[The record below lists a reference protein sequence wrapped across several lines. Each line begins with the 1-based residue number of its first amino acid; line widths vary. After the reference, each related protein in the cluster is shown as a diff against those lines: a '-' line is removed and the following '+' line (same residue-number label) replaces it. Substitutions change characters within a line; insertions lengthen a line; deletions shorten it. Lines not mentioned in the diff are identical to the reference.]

1 MRHLWIGLAGFA
13 GVAVVCLVLM
23 TVWTKPAI
31 IAGAKGAPM
40 FDLRTEGYDHATAKA
55 YLDDLSE
62 PARRL
67 YLGAQRILDTLFPIG
82 LAGALALAIYLGLRR
97 NFGRW
102 ALVGALLPSAYFYAD
117 MLENAAVAGL
127 LRSPIL
133 TPEDVERASTYTILK
148 FQLFQ
153 TSLLLLLL
161 CIIGQIVRW
170 SLNRFRGMP

>member
-1 MRHLWIGLAGFA
+1 MRRAWIALAGFA
-13 GVAVVCLVLM
+13 GLAAVCLVLM

-31 IAGAKGAPM
+31 TAGANGAPM
-40 FDLRTEGYDHATAKA
+40 LDLRTEGYDHETIKA
-55 YLDDLSE
+55 YLVDLSE

-67 YLGAQRILDTLFPIG
+67 YLGPQRILDTLFPIG
-82 LAGALALAIYLGLRR
+82 LAGGLALAIYLGLRR

-133 TPEDVERASTYTILK
+133 TPEDVELASTYTVLK
-148 FQLFQ
+148 YQLFEA
-153 TSLLLLLL
+153 SVLLLLL

-170 SLNRFRGMP
+170 SLVRFRGMK